1 MEQRVVRTVMRPPRS
16 KNLTLTQAKRAWLKV
31 MRDEREA
38 REQTRLE
45 PGARGDAPGA
55 SAAEA

>member
-16 KNLTLTQAKRAWLKV
+16 KNLTLAQAKRAWLKV

-38 REQTRLE
+38 EERKRLAQ
-45 PGARGDAPGA
+45 GALGDAAGA
-55 SAAEA
+55 PAAEA

>member
-16 KNLTLTQAKRAWLKV
+16 KNLTLAQAKRAWLKV

-38 REQTRLE
+38 RDRAGVEAA
-45 PGARGDAPGA
+45 ARGGAPGA
-55 SAAEA
+55 PAAEA